1 MRWSTA
7 GESHGQSLI
16 ALLEGMPAGV
26 EISEHDIKN
35 ALYRRRVGYG
45 RGSRQK
51 FEKDEIKILSGLIQG
66 QSIGSPIAIEIFNP
80 EWEKWKT
87 VMNPQ
92 PISTSDL
99 ELENGRGDARELP
112 RGKPLTCPRPGHA
125 DLAGMNKYGFTDIR
139 PVLERA
145 SARETAARVVL
156 GSLTTSFLEQAA
168 GIKITSQ
175 IVRIGKVA
183 AENYR
188 TATAAD
194 IPALDASPVRTLDQK
209 TEKLFCAEIDKAKK
223 SGDTVGG
230 IAEITAEGVPTGL
243 GTYAVPANRLDA
255 KVAGAMMSIPA
266 VKGVEIGAGFAAA
279 AQYGT
284 SAHDEIIRKANHLE
298 RLTNNA
304 GGIEGGISNGATLV
318 VRIAFKPISTVP
330 RALRTIDIS
339 TGAEAAAIHQRSDTT
354 AIVPGSIIGEAM
366 LALVLAEAM
375 VEKFGGDSLTEVR
388 RNLANF
394 QAAIPP
400 ERK

>member
-66 QSIGSPIAIEIFNP
+66 QSIGSPIAIEICNP

-125 DLAGMNKYGFTDIR
+125 DLAGMIKYGFTDIR

-156 GSLTTSFLEQAA
+156 GSLTASFLEQAA

-175 IVRIGKVA
+175 IVRVGKAA

-209 TEKLFCAEIDKAKK
+209 TEKLFCAEIDKAQK

-230 IAEITAEGVPTGL
+230 IAEIIAEGVPTGL

-284 SAHDEIIRKANHLE
+284 NAHDEIIRKANHLE

-339 TGAEAAAIHQRSDTT
+339 TGAEAEAIHQRSDTT

-375 VEKFGGDSLTEVR
+375 VEKFGGDSLAEVR

>member
-26 EISEHDIKN
+26 EISERDIKN

-156 GSLTTSFLEQAA
+156 GSLTASFLEQAA

-175 IVRIGKVA
+175 IVRVGKVA

-209 TEKLFCAEIDKAKK
+209 TEKLFCAEIDKAQK

-230 IAEITAEGVPTGL
+230 IAEIIAEGVPTGL

-284 SAHDEIIRKANHLE
+284 NAHDEIIRKANHLE

-339 TGAEAAAIHQRSDTT
+339 TGAEAEAIHQRSDTT

-375 VEKFGGDSLTEVR
+375 VEKFGGDSLAEVR

>member
-26 EISEHDIKN
+26 EISERDIKN

-51 FEKDEIKILSGLIQG
+51 FENDEIKILSGLIQG
-66 QSIGSPIAIEIFNP
+66 KSIGSPIAIEIANP

-92 PISTSDL
+92 PTASAL
-99 ELENGRGDARELP
+99 ELENGRGDERELP

-156 GSLTTSFLEQAA
+156 GSLAASFLEQAA

-175 IVRIGKVA
+175 IVRVGKVA

-194 IPALDASPVRTLDQK
+194 IPTLDASPVRTLDAN
-209 TEKLFCAEIDKAKK
+209 TEALFCAEIDKAQK

-230 IAEITAEGVPTGL
+230 IAEITAEGVPIGL

-255 KVAGAMMSIPA
+255 KVAAAMMSIPA

-284 SAHDEIIRKANHLE
+284 NAHDEIIKEADYLE
-298 RLTNNA
+298 RLSNNA
-304 GGIEGGISNGATLV
+304 GGIEGGISNGAALV

-339 TGAEAAAIHQRSDTT
+339 TGAEATAIHQRSDTT

-375 VEKFGGDSLTEVR
+375 VEKFGGDSLAEVR
-388 RNLANF
+388 RNLASF

>member
-26 EISEHDIKN
+26 EISERDIKN

-51 FEKDEIKILSGLIQG
+51 FENDEIKILSGLIQG
-66 QSIGSPIAIEIFNP
+66 KSIGSPIAIEIANP

-92 PISTSDL
+92 PTASAL
-99 ELENGRGDARELP
+99 ELENGRGDERELP

-156 GSLTTSFLEQAA
+156 GSLAASFLEQAA

-175 IVRIGKVA
+175 IVRVGKVA

-194 IPALDASPVRTLDQK
+194 IPALDASPVRTLDAN
-209 TEKLFCAEIDKAKK
+209 TEALFCTEIDKAQK

-230 IAEITAEGVPTGL
+230 IAEITAEGVPIGL

-255 KVAGAMMSIPA
+255 KVAAAMMSIPA

-284 SAHDEIIRKANHLE
+284 NAHDEIIKEADHLE
-298 RLTNNA
+298 RLSNNA
-304 GGIEGGISNGATLV
+304 GGIEGGISNGAALV

-339 TGAEAAAIHQRSDTT
+339 TGAEATAIHQRSDTT

-375 VEKFGGDSLTEVR
+375 VEKFGGDSLVEVR
-388 RNLANF
+388 RNLASF